1 MKVPFCLML
10 KLKLPVPPD
19 VQYYSEIQIS
29 LSVALI
35 CNPSFC
41 IIRICNPVN
50 SSYQTNATSGNP
62 LALSL
67 SIAGL
72 YK

>member
-41 IIRICNPVN
+41 IIRICNPIN
-50 SSYQTNATSGNP
+50 SSYQTITKSCNP
-62 LALSL
+62 LPPSR
-67 SIAGL
+67 SIAKL
-72 YK
+72 DL